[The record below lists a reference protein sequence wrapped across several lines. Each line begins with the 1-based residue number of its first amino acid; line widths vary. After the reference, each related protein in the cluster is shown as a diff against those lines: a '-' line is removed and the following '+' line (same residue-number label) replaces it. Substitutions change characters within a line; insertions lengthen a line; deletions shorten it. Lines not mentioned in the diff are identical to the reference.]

1 MSKTEILTVIEGEEY
16 IFYTE
21 YSSSMN
27 QGSPTSRQIEGSEP
41 LGEYIGFSEFNSIID
56 SSRQDDACLAGEQGS
71 SPRGHNDMDKE
82 EAPN

>member
-21 YSSSMN
+21 
-27 QGSPTSRQIEGSEP
+27 GSEP

-56 SSRQDDACLAGEQGS
+56 
-71 SPRGHNDMDKE
+71 DMDKE
-82 EAPN
+82 EAPK

>member
-21 YSSSMN
+21 
-27 QGSPTSRQIEGSEP
+27 GSEP
-41 LGEYIGFSEFNSIID
+41 LGNALSEGDSTTHVQSTLGDYIGFSEFNSIID
-56 SSRQDDACLAGEQGS
+56 
-71 SPRGHNDMDKE
+71 DMDKE